1 MINSKIVISI
11 ICRNKLEFTKKTLYS
26 LYKHTH
32 LPFVLHI
39 TDNASDDGTAEY
51 LKTLEKENHIN
62 ITFNKEN
69 VGFARMNNKIIM
81 RYRQFDYF
89 SLMNNDIEFKEA
101 WLEKHIDELEN
112 NNKLMLVSS
121 VQLNNNGKDYG
132 AILRKDGSGFS
143 LTSPIRSPHWISFA
157 RCVIKREC
165 IDKIGMLDEQFEF
178 YYEDVDYCLRIKE
191 AGYQFRTIL
200 NSEFRHYQSNKNN
213 SLLLESKEKFK
224 KKWVE
229 YLKTI

>member
-1 MINSKIVISI
+1 
-11 ICRNKLEFTKKTLYS
+11 
-26 LYKHTH
+26 
-32 LPFVLHI
+32 
-39 TDNASDDGTAEY
+39 
-51 LKTLEKENHIN
+51 
-62 ITFNKEN
+62 
-69 VGFARMNNKIIM
+69 
-81 RYRQFDYF
+81 
-89 SLMNNDIEFKEA
+89 
-101 WLEKHIDELEN
+101 
-112 NNKLMLVSS
+112 MLVSS